1 MIEPGSRLFR
11 VRDLQ
16 GQCHQLSSYCL
27 KEAGSGDGICFPEDL
42 AGMLHVPQVLELRP
56 WESGGAV
63 RDLEQ
68 AVTYM
73 GLLRQRF
80 LPLLRRVECQV
91 VLSPYLLES
100 QRHVW
105 LTLLRE
111 ASIKRFQL
119 QSNLDRLASVQSG
132 ETSGLYLHLGAGGG
146 DLGLCLQGETYRYS
160 RLLVGEDTL
169 VVGLRNWL
177 SGQLGETASWAE
189 ALRVFRIVVGE
200 GLAFPSGRLVEVG
213 CGEGAPSSRVSFEQE
228 VLLQSILALA
238 RPQFEAVE
246 SFVRALDP
254 QEQAELFRGGLQ
266 LSGGAASLRLCRDV
280 LTETFEFPV
289 LLHETPALA
298 VLTGSDQWQCH

>member
-42 AGMLHVPQVLELRP
+42 AAMLHVPQVVELRP
-56 WESGGAV
+56 WEAGGGV
-63 RDLEQ
+63 RDLEL

-80 LPLLRRVECQV
+80 LPLLRRAECQV
-91 VLSPYLLES
+91 ILPPHLLES

-119 QSNLDRLASVQSG
+119 QANLDRLAWGQSG
-132 ETSGLYLHLGAGGG
+132 DASGLYLHLGAGGA

-160 RLLVGEDTL
+160 RLLVGEDAL
-169 VVGLRNWL
+169 VVGLRSWL
-177 SGQLGETASWAE
+177 SGYLEETVTLAE
-189 ALRVFRIVVGE
+189 AFRIFKVVVGE

-246 SFVRALDP
+246 SFVRSLDAR
-254 QEQAELFRGGLQ
+254 EQAELFRGGLQ
-266 LSGGAASLRLCRDV
+266 LSGGAVSLQLWRDV

-289 LLHETPALA
+289 LLHGTPSLA
-298 VLTGSDQWQCH
+298 VLSGAA